1 LETGFGSDPECMAF
15 LETCFREEYKDMLL
29 FASSLLGDRT
39 QAETAVQDTF
49 VTALEKREQ
58 FLKSPS
64 PVGFLYNTLKYKIK
78 RMIRDRQKLLSLVLT
93 LDDSPD
99 LAVPCTAV
107 NHLSY
112 SAIAKDPDLAL
123 LCRFYLEGYSLRE
136 LAQERGVSIAACKMK
151 IRRAKD
157 RVIKRYELSA
167 DE

>member
-1 LETGFGSDPECMAF
+1 MDF
-15 LETCFREEYKDMLL
+15 LEACFREEYKDMFL

-39 QAETAVQDTF
+39 QAEAAVQDTF

-78 RMIRDRQKLLSLVLT
+78 RMIRDRQKLLSLMLA

-99 LAVPCTAV
+99 LAVPCTTE
-107 NHLSY
+107 NHLSG
-112 SAIAKDPDLAL
+112 SIIAKDPDLAL
-123 LCRFYLEGYSLRE
+123 LCRFYIEGYSLRE
-136 LAQERGVSIAACKMK
+136 LAQELGVSIAASKMK

-157 RVIKRYELSA
+157 RVIKRYELG
-167 DE
+167 DDK